1 MQLVT
6 IHRGKFSVGKDKF
19 RDILNVQFPVIDSTI
34 GTNVK
39 GKYIQVDG
47 IPVRG
52 FPKRVFKIFIDGPTD
67 FTLSTGELQTLPKIS
82 TSVVRVP
89 TIVTPS
95 PTQTADDF
103 IKALHGP
110 DDEKVKARIAER
122 FDTMNY
128 LVQSAAEG
136 HINGVIISGPP
147 GVGKSWGVENSLMNV
162 LYEPDVMHRLNF
174 IPTYPGETLPPV
186 DDSKFQE
193 QFDLRYKF
201 ISGKVSPTGLYDM
214 LWKASDERS
223 VLVFDDCD
231 GILQEEVTL
240 GLLKKAMDISGKD
253 RILTWSSPFANR
265 MEAPSRFVFKGT
277 IIIITNINFDKLA
290 NKRDNALTEHL
301 DALMSRTYYLDL
313 TMHSLR
319 DKYLWIEHQCRDK
332 DVLEKLGLAPPQ
344 VKEVMDYF
352 TKNIL
357 NLREVSI
364 RSVEKIGK
372 LCLLHGN
379 WSRVCDLT
387 LLTSQ
392 ALMDEMTTSRPKIIE
407 RLPGDGS
414 DSPVTDTFEPEIID
428 LGEVIA
434 AQAAQRALEDAGVV
448 GDAGV
453 VDVPFV
459 EVQAVG

>member
-6 IHRGKFSVGKDKF
+6 IHRGKFSTGKTTF
-19 RDILNVQFPVIDSTI
+19 RDILNVQFPLIDGTIDS
-34 GTNVK
+34 NAK

-52 FPKRVFKIFIDGPTD
+52 FPKRVFKIFIDSAND

-82 TSVVRVP
+82 TSVVRAP
-89 TIVTPS
+89 AIVTPPS
-95 PTQTADDF
+95 VQTAEDF

-128 LVQSAAEG
+128 LVQSAADG
-136 HINGVIISGPP
+136 HLNGVIISGPP

-162 LYEPDVMHRLNF
+162 LYEPDVMKRLNF
-174 IPTYPGETLPPV
+174 IPSYPGETLPPV
-186 DDSKFQE
+186 DDTKFQE

-201 ISGKVSPTGLYDM
+201 VSGKVSPTGLYDM
-214 LWKASDERS
+214 LWKAAEERS

-253 RILTWSSPFANR
+253 RVLTWSSPYASR

-290 NKRDNALTEHL
+290 SKRENALTEHL
-301 DALMSRTYYLDL
+301 EALMSRTYYLDL

-319 DKYLWIEHQCRDK
+319 DKYLWIEHQCKDK

-352 TKNIL
+352 TQNIL

-387 LLTSQ
+387 LLSSK
-392 ALMDEMTTSRPKIIE
+392 ALMGEMTTSRPKIIE
-407 RLPGDGS
+407 RMPGDDS
-414 DSPVTDTFEPEIID
+414 DSPTTELFEPTIVD
-428 LGEVIA
+428 LTEVFTTHPIPDTLDESIVA
-434 AQAAQRALEDAGVV
+434 
-448 GDAGV
+448 
-453 VDVPFV
+453 VDV
-459 EVQAVG
+459 QAIG

>member
-1 MQLVT
+1 MDLVT
-6 IHRGKFSVGKDKF
+6 IHRGTFSVGVEKF
-19 RDILNVQFPVIDSTI
+19 RDIMNVQFPLIDGTI
-34 GTNVK
+34 GTNNK

-47 IPVRG
+47 VPVRG
-52 FPKRVFKIFIDGPTD
+52 FPKRVFKIFINSAND
-67 FTLSTGELQTLPKIS
+67 FTTSTGELQTLTKIS
-82 TSVVRVP
+82 KHVVRAP
-89 TIVTPS
+89 TIVDVPKTPN
-95 PTQTADDF
+95 AADF

-110 DDEKVKARIAER
+110 DDEKVKSRIAER

-162 LYEPDVMHRLNF
+162 LYEPDVMKRLNF
-174 IPTYPGETLPPV
+174 VPSYPGETLPPV
-186 DDSKFQE
+186 DNEKFQE

-253 RILTWSSPFANR
+253 RVLTWSSPYANR

-290 NKRDNALTEHL
+290 NKRENALTEHL
-301 DALMSRTYYLDL
+301 EALMSRTYYLDL

-332 DVLEKLGLAPPQ
+332 DVLEKLGLATPQ

-352 TKNIL
+352 TQNIL

-379 WSRVCDLT
+379 WARVCDLT
-387 LLTSQ
+387 LLSSK
-392 ALMDEMTTSRPKIIE
+392 ALMHEMTTSKPKIIE
-407 RLPGDGS
+407 RTPGDDS
-414 DSPVTDTFEPEIID
+414 DSPVTDTFEPKIVD
-428 LGEVIA
+428 LSEVIA
-434 AQAAQRALEDAGVV
+434 AQEAQRAAEEAV
-448 GDAGV
+448 GT
-453 VDVPFV
+453 V
-459 EVQAVG
+459 EIQAVG

>member
-6 IHRGKFSVGKDKF
+6 IHRGKFSTGKTTF
-19 RDILNVQFPVIDSTI
+19 RGILNVQFPVIDSTI
-34 GTNVK
+34 GSNAK

-47 IPVRG
+47 GPVKG
-52 FPKRVFKIFIDGPTD
+52 FPKRVFKIFIDSATD

-82 TSVVRVP
+82 TGVVRVP
-89 TIVTPS
+89 TINTP
-95 PTQTADDF
+95 PTIQTAADF

-162 LYEPDVMHRLNF
+162 LYEPDVMARLNF
-174 IPTYPGETLPPV
+174 IPSYPGETLLPV

-253 RILTWSSPFANR
+253 RILTWSSPYSNR

-290 NKRDNALTEHL
+290 NKRENALTEHL
-301 DALMSRTYYLDL
+301 EALMSRTYYLDL

-319 DKYLWIEHQCRDK
+319 DKYLWIEHQCKDK

-352 TKNIL
+352 TQNIL

-387 LLTSQ
+387 LLSSK

-407 RLPGDGS
+407 RAPGDGS
-414 DSPVTDTFEPEIID
+414 DSPTTEVFEPTIVD
-428 LGEVIA
+428 LTEVFA
-434 AQAAQRALEDAGVV
+434 NPVTQPVLDESAVA
-448 GDAGV
+448 
-453 VDVPFV
+453 V
-459 EVQAVG
+459 EVATVG